1 MMIEKEQGPLRMVWL
16 IARRELNDQ
25 FRDWRII
32 LPMIILTVFFPFL
45 MTFTAKQALN
55 FVSSYGGGTLIPAR
69 LVPFLMM
76 VVGFFPI
83 TVSLVIALETFVG
96 EKERG
101 TIEPLLSSPLK
112 DWHIYLGKLLSAASV
127 PLITAYLGIIVFLIS
142 LKAQNI
148 PMPDSSLLIQ
158 TVFLTT
164 VQAVLMVSGAIVIS
178 TQATSVRA
186 ANLLSSF
193 IVIPIAILI
202 QGESVLMFWGNNQI
216 LWLAVLGV
224 SILAVLMI
232 RVGLAHFQREALLGR
247 EIDLLNIRWIFQSFW
262 RSFSGN
268 KKNIFD
274 WYRLEIIKTL
284 KKLRISILFILIIGL
299 VGAVLSYFYV
309 LSYKAELAPVQG
321 VIPSNISKLIDSE
334 FGSFG
339 NINIS
344 FFSIL
349 KNNVTAIGTMFLL
362 GSFSFGVLGT
372 IVYLLNI
379 GLIGAVLALLELFG
393 FSVIKVGLAGILPHG
408 IFEIPAIILA
418 SSAVL
423 HIGIILVTPNSKRSL
438 GEVLI
443 ESVADWAKISI
454 GLVLPLL
461 TIAAA
466 VESWITPNLLISV
479 IK

>member
-1 MMIEKEQGPLRMVWL
+1 MIEDRRSDIGMVWL

-32 LPMIILTVFFPFL
+32 VPMVVLTIFFPFL

-55 FVSSYGGGTLIPAR
+55 FVSSYGGGTIIPAR
-69 LVPFLMM
+69 LVPFLLM

-112 DWHIYLGKLLSAASV
+112 DQHIYLGKLIAAASV

-142 LKAQNI
+142 LNAQNI
-148 PMPDSSLLIQ
+148 PMPDSNLLIQ
-158 TVFLTT
+158 TIFLTT
-164 VQAVLMVSGAIVIS
+164 VQALLMVSGAIVIS

-193 IVIPIAILI
+193 IVIPVALLI
-202 QGESVLMFWGNNQI
+202 QGESILMFWGNNQI

-224 SILAVLMI
+224 TILAVLMV

-247 EIDLLNIRWIFQSFW
+247 EIDILNFRWILQTFW
-262 RSFSGN
+262 KSFSGN
-268 KKNIFD
+268 AKNIIN
-274 WYRLEIIKTL
+274 WYGTEIPKTL
-284 KKLRISILFILIIGL
+284 RKLRISIIVIILIGI
-299 VGAVLSYFYV
+299 VGGVFSYYFVLN
-309 LSYKAELAPVQG
+309 YKADLTPTQG
-321 VIPSNISKLIDSE
+321 MIPSNISKVFESE
-334 FGSFG
+334 FGSFR
-339 NINIS
+339 NTNIS
-344 FFSIL
+344 FQQIY
-349 KNNVTAIGTMFLL
+349 KNNIVAIGTMFLL
-362 GSFSFGVLGT
+362 GLFSFGVLGT
-372 IVYLLNI
+372 IAYLVNI
-379 GLIGAVLALLELFG
+379 GLIGVVLALLQLFG
-393 FSVIKVGLAGILPHG
+393 YSASQVALAGIVPHG
-408 IFEIPAIILA
+408 IFEVPAIILA

-443 ESVADWAKISI
+443 ESMADWTKISI

-461 TIAAA
+461 AIAAA
-466 VESWITPNLLISV
+466 IETWVTPNLLLSV